1 MIRFTKPSLP
11 LPVCA
16 VLIAVV
22 LVFLALPAAGQVKPA
37 AKPAAK
43 PPLKIFISVDME
55 GISNIVHGDQT
66 TPGTAEY
73 ADGRKWMAQDVNAAV
88 EAALAAGATEVVV
101 NDSHG
106 SMRNI
111 DPDDLHPQAVL
122 ISGSPKPLSMMQGID
137 ASFAACF
144 LIGYH
149 AKAGTADAILDHT
162 ISGSVVRHI
171 KLNGVEMPELGL
183 NAAIAGYFGVPVAL
197 VTGDTA
203 VCRQTAEILGPG
215 VATVAVKEAFGRLAA
230 KLVPMTE
237 ARRMIADGVRT
248 ALGRLSGLKP
258 FKPASPY
265 RFELGYHVS
274 AQADMGAMLLPK
286 LERVDARTLAFVAD
300 DYIDG
305 FRTLRALISLAP
317 AR

>member
-1 MIRFTKPSLP
+1 MSRFTKPSLS
-11 LPVCA
+11 LPVSA

-22 LVFLALPAAGQVKPA
+22 LVFLAPPAAGQVEPA

-73 ADGRKWMAQDVNAAV
+73 ADGRRWMAQDVNAAV

-122 ISGSPKPLSMMQGID
+122 ISGSPKPLSMMQGVD

-162 ISGSVVRHI
+162 ISGSVVRHV

-183 NAAIAGYFGVPVAL
+183 NAAIAGYYGVPVAL

-230 KLVPMTE
+230 KLVPMAE

-248 ALGRLSGLKP
+248 ALGRLPGLKP

-274 AQADMGAMLLPK
+274 AQADMGAMIPGTK
-286 LERVDARTLAFVAD
+286 RIDARTLGFSAV
-300 DYIDG
+300 DYIEG
-305 FRTLRALISLAP
+305 FKTLRAMIGIAP